1 MFSNSKRLKEKYDST
16 LLNLKHENSFV
27 ITTLNSATN
36 IVLCNSINQNTELG
50 MPIFQVSNSA
60 CSLDKIDNLNIRKD
74 TNDGKFK
81 HGDKY
86 DSLIL
91 NQTQASKN
99 KILKGTI
106 IFLIYLKIL
115 SQSLSI
121 VVKWPWWDP
130 S

>member
-1 MFSNSKRLKEKYDST
+1 LFFNSKRLKEKYDST

-27 ITTLNSATN
+27 ITTLNSDTN

-60 CSLDKIDNLNIRKD
+60 CSLDKIDNLNIRND

-81 HGDKY
+81 HGDEF

-91 NQTQASKN
+91 NQTQACKN
-99 KILKGTI
+99 KNLKGTKM
-106 IFLIYLKIL
+106 FLIYVKI
-115 SQSLSI
+115 
-121 VVKWPWWDP
+121 
-130 S
+130 